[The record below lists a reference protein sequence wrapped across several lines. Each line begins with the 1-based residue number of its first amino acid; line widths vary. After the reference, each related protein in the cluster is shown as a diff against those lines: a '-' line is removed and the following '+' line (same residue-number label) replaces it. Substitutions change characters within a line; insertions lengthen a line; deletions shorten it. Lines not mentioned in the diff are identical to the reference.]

1 MIIIYMI
8 YVQVD
13 DAVWKLVSHAI
24 AELPQRPVMGIA
36 ADHQQLQPIKTRG
49 ESMLQKVCKTLEE
62 NGSCIE
68 LKEIH
73 RTKDPKLTAYLN
85 YIRFERPSRA
95 YLEEYWGA
103 KIING
108 GSLRVAVWA
117 GMQIQESIGKLF
129 TWLCV
134 HNEGVSAVNEAG
146 FSIWEESNKVDE
158 VPHFR
163 FRIDPKYGQ
172 GDMIIAPGIT
182 IRLTRNLDK
191 PRGFVNGAVGI
202 IRDVFVDSSSF
213 TVRLSTGIMVLV
225 HPITEKCKYTSGYE
239 EDAPKYFSFL
249 PATYGYATSIRRAQ
263 GASLDAGII
272 YFDRIRYAH
281 NNKNENNVS
290 VKITYIYIYIHM
302 CMYMYIYIYM

>member
-1 MIIIYMI
+1 M
-8 YVQVD
+8 D
-13 DAVWKLVSHAI
+13 DAVWNLVVHAI

-49 ESMLQKVCKTLEE
+49 ESMLQKACKKLEE
-62 NGSCIE
+62 GGGCIE

-146 FSIWEESNKVDE
+146 ISIWKESNTLE
-158 VPHFR
+158 NVPQFSY
-163 FRIDPKYGQ
+163 RIDPKYGQ
-172 GDMIIAPGIT
+172 GDMIIASGIT
-182 IRLTRNLDK
+182 VRLCRNLDK

-202 IRDVFVDSSSF
+202 ICDVFVDSSSF

-272 YFDRIRYAH
+272 YFDRIRYAY

-290 VKITYIYIYIHM
+290 VKITYIYIYYVHV
-302 CMYMYIYIYM
+302 YIYLHM